1 MKKNLISCCGFGL
14 FLFLFS
20 LPALAQDW
28 KSVNPAMARVLAD
41 GKLIRGTEIIMAPGE
56 KSEMHTHPAHFFY
69 ALTDGKMMV
78 HYKDGKDELIEL
90 KVGDAGV
97 SDPERP
103 HISENVGATTLRF
116 LIVELK
122 EHPYS
127 SKKQM

>member
-1 MKKNLISCCGFGL
+1 MKKNLIYWGGMGL

-20 LPALAQDW
+20 LPAMAQDW
-28 KSVNPAMARVLAD
+28 KSVNPAMARVLAES
-41 GKLIRGTEIIMAPGE
+41 KLVRGTEIVMAPGE

-78 HYKDGKDELIEL
+78 HYKDGKDELIEM
-90 KVGDAGV
+90 KAGDAGV

-103 HISENVGATTLRF
+103 HISENVGTTTLRF
-116 LIVELK
+116 LVVELK

-127 SKKQM
+127 KKQL